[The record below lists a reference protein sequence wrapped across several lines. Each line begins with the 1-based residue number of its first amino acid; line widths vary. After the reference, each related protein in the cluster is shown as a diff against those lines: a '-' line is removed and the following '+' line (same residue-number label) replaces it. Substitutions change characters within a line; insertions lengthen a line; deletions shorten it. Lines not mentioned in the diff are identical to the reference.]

1 MFGFLKKK
9 LKDVASKF
17 SKEAEEVV
25 EEVKEEVTEEKK
37 KKPKKEKKKEVEEKV
52 EEEVKEEIEEEL
64 EETLEEETAE
74 KVAEVVV
81 EESKEEIVEDI
92 PKEEVKVEEP
102 KKEKLSFKEKFKK
115 AVSKKISDKK
125 FEELFWELEMSLLEA
140 NVAVEVIEKLKE
152 GLKMEI
158 VDVPIKGKV
167 DEFIFEKLKDN
178 IKELFKE
185 ELDLIEVIKKSEKPY
200 VIVFLGVNG
209 SGKTTSI
216 AKFAKLLQNNGL
228 SCVMAAA
235 DTFRAAAIDQLG
247 LHADKLG
254 VKMIKHDYGSDA
266 AAVGFDAIK
275 HAKTKEVD
283 VVLIDT
289 AGRMHS
295 NSNLMDELKKV
306 IRVVNPDFK
315 IFVGESIVGND
326 CTEQARKFSSSVG
339 VDGIILS
346 KADIDEKGGT
356 AISISYVTD
365 KPILYLG
372 TGQGYGDIEK
382 FSVSK
387 LMDSLGL

>member
-1 MFGFLKKK
+1 MFKFLKDK
-9 LKDVASKF
+9 LKDVAKKF
-17 SKEAEEVV
+17 SKEAEEVIEEV
-25 EEVKEEVTEEKK
+25 VEEKEEIKEEPKEEVKEEPKEEV
-37 KKPKKEKKKEVEEKV
+37 KEKVK
-52 EEEVKEEIEEEL
+52 EEVKEEIKEEL

-74 KVAEVVV
+74 KVAEEVV

-92 PKEEVKVEEP
+92 PKE
-102 KKEKLSFKEKFKK
+102 KLSFKEKLKK
-115 AVSKKISDKK
+115 AISKKISEKK
-125 FEELFWELEMSLLEA
+125 FEELFEELEFGLLEA
-140 NVAVEVIEKLKE
+140 NVAVEVIDRLKE

-167 DEFIFEKLKDN
+167 DEFILEKLKDN

-185 ELDLIEVIKKSEKPY
+185 ELDLIEIIKKSEKPY

-216 AKFAKLLQNNGL
+216 AKFAKTLQNNGL
-228 SCVMAAA
+228 SCVLAAA

-275 HAKTKEVD
+275 HAKGKEVD

-306 IRVVNPDFK
+306 IRVVEPNFT

-326 CTEQARKFSSSVG
+326 CTEQARKFISSVG

>member
-1 MFGFLKKK
+1 MFKFLKDK
-9 LKDVASKF
+9 LKDAAKKF

-25 EEVKEEVTEEKK
+25 EEESEIEEK
-37 KKPKKEKKKEVEEKV
+37 VEEKV
-52 EEEVKEEIEEEL
+52 EEEISEEL
-64 EETLEEETAE
+64 EESFEEETAE
-74 KVAEVVV
+74 KVAEEVV

-92 PKEEVKVEEP
+92 PTEEP
-102 KKEKLSFKEKFKK
+102 KVEVPKEKVSLKEKFKK

-125 FEELFWELEMSLLEA
+125 FEELFWELEMGLLEA

-152 GLKMEI
+152 GLKYEI

-167 DEFIFEKLKDN
+167 DEFVFSKLKDN
-178 IKELFKE
+178 IRELFKRE
-185 ELDLIEVIKKSEKPY
+185 VDLISEIKKAEKPY

-216 AKFAKLLQNNGL
+216 AKFAKLLKDNGL
-228 SCVMAAA
+228 TCVMAAA
-235 DTFRAAAIDQLG
+235 DTFRAAAIDQLQ
-247 LHADKLG
+247 LHAEKLG

-275 HAKTKEVD
+275 HAKGKDVD

-306 IRVVNPDFK
+306 IRVVDPHFK

-326 CTEQARKFSSSVG
+326 CTEQARKFNDSVG

-346 KADIDEKGGT
+346 KADVDEKGGT

-365 KPILYLG
+365 KPVLFLG
-372 TGQGYGDIEK
+372 TGQEYGDIEK
-382 FSVSK
+382 FSVDK

>member
-1 MFGFLKKK
+1 MFKFLKDK
-9 LKDVASKF
+9 LKDAASKF
-17 SKEAEEVV
+17 SKGA
-25 EEVKEEVTEEKK
+25 EEVTEETKVEEVEK
-37 KKPKKEKKKEVEEKV
+37 ETKEKVS
-52 EEEVKEEIEEEL
+52 EEVKEEIEEEL
-64 EETLEEETAE
+64 EESLDGETAE
-74 KVAEVVV
+74 KVAEEVV

-92 PKEEVKVEEP
+92 PKEPKVEEKP
-102 KKEKLSFKEKFKK
+102 KLSFKEKLKK

-125 FEELFWELEMSLLEA
+125 FEELFEELEFSLLEA
-140 NVAVEVIEKLKE
+140 NVAVEVIDKLKE

-167 DEFIFEKLKDN
+167 DEFILKKLKEN
-178 IKELFKE
+178 IMELFKE
-185 ELDLIEVIKKSEKPY
+185 EVDLVEVIKKSEKPY

-216 AKFAKLLQNNGL
+216 AKFAKTLQSNGL
-228 SCVMAAA
+228 SVVLAAA
-235 DTFRAAAIDQLG
+235 DTFRAAAIDQLQ

-266 AAVGFDAIK
+266 AAVGFDAVK
-275 HAKTKEVD
+275 HAKTKDVD

-295 NSNLMDELKKV
+295 NANLMDELKKV
-306 IRVVNPDFK
+306 IRVVEPNFK

-326 CTEQARKFSSSVG
+326 CIEQSRKFNDSVG

-346 KADIDEKGGT
+346 KADVDEKGGT
-356 AISISYVTD
+356 AISISYVVD
-365 KPILYLG
+365 KPVLFLG
-372 TGQGYGDIEK
+372 TGQSYGDIEK

-387 LMDSLGL
+387 LMDSLGF

>member
-1 MFGFLKKK
+1 MFKFLKDKF
-9 LKDVASKF
+9 KDVANKF
-17 SKEAEEVV
+17 SKGAEEVV
-25 EEVKEEVTEEKK
+25 EEVKEEKTEEK
-37 KKPKKEKKKEVEEKV
+37 VV
-52 EEEVKEEIEEEL
+52 EEVKEEIEEKL
-64 EETLEEETAE
+64 EENFEEETAE
-74 KVAEVVV
+74 KVAEEVV
-81 EESKEEIVEDI
+81 EESKEEIVDDI
-92 PKEEVKVEEP
+92 PKEEPKVEEKP
-102 KKEKLSFKEKFKK
+102 KEKLSFREKFKK

-125 FEELFWELEMSLLEA
+125 FEELFWELEMGLLEA

-167 DEFIFEKLKDN
+167 DEFIFSKLKEN
-178 IKELFKE
+178 IRELFKRE
-185 ELDLIEVIKKSEKPY
+185 VDLVEVIKKAEKPY

-216 AKFAKLLQNNGL
+216 AKFAKTLQNNGL

-235 DTFRAAAIDQLG
+235 DTFRAAAIDQLQ

-266 AAVGFDAIK
+266 AAVGFDAVK

-295 NSNLMDELKKV
+295 NSNLMDELKK
-306 IRVVNPDFK
+306 IMRVVEPDFK

-326 CTEQARKFSSSVG
+326 CTEQARKFNSSVG

-346 KADIDEKGGT
+346 KADVDEKGGT

-365 KPILYLG
+365 KPILFLG
-372 TGQGYGDIEK
+372 TGQEYGDIEK
-382 FSVSK
+382 FSVDK

>member
-1 MFGFLKKK
+1 MFKFLKDK
-9 LKDVASKF
+9 LKDAAGKF
-17 SKEAEEVV
+17 SKEAEEVN
-25 EEVKEEVTEEKK
+25 EE
-37 KKPKKEKKKEVEEKV
+37 EEKV
-52 EEEVKEEIEEEL
+52 EDKVEEEIKEEL

-74 KVAEVVV
+74 KVAEEVV

-92 PKEEVKVEEP
+92 PKE
-102 KKEKLSFKEKFKK
+102 KLSFKEKIKK

-125 FEELFWELEMSLLEA
+125 FEELFEELEFSLLEA
-140 NVAVEVIEKLKE
+140 NVAVEVIDKLKE

-167 DEFIFEKLKDN
+167 DEFILEKLKEN
-178 IKELFKE
+178 IMELFKE
-185 ELDLIEVIKKSEKPY
+185 EIDLVEVIKKSEKPY

-216 AKFAKLLQNNGL
+216 AKFAKTLQSNGL
-228 SCVMAAA
+228 SVVLAAA
-235 DTFRAAAIDQLG
+235 DTFRAAAIDQLQ

-295 NSNLMDELKKV
+295 NANLMDELKKV
-306 IRVVNPDFK
+306 IRVVEPNFK

-326 CTEQARKFSSSVG
+326 CIEQSRKFNDSVG

-346 KADIDEKGGT
+346 KSDVDEKGGT
-356 AISISYVTD
+356 AISISYVVD
-365 KPILYLG
+365 KPVIYLG
-372 TGQGYGDIEK
+372 TGQEYGDIEK

>member
-1 MFGFLKKK
+1 MFKFLKDK
-9 LKDVASKF
+9 LKDAASKF
-17 SKEAEEVV
+17 SKEAEEVS
-25 EEVKEEVTEEKK
+25 EEK
-37 KKPKKEKKKEVEEKV
+37 EQVEEKV
-52 EEEVKEEIEEEL
+52 EEEIKEEL
-64 EETLEEETAE
+64 EETLDEKTAE
-74 KVAEVVV
+74 KVAEEVV

-92 PKEEVKVEEP
+92 PKEKT
-102 KKEKLSFKEKFKK
+102 SFKEKIKK
-115 AVSKKISDKK
+115 VVSKKISDKK
-125 FEELFWELEMSLLEA
+125 FEELFDELELSLLEA
-140 NVAVEVIEKLKE
+140 NVAVEVIDKLKE
-152 GLKMEI
+152 GLKYEL
-158 VDVPIKGKV
+158 VNVPIKGKV
-167 DEFIFEKLKDN
+167 DEFILSKLKDN

-185 ELDLIEVIKKSEKPY
+185 EVDLIEIIKKSEKPY

-216 AKFAKLLQNNGL
+216 AKFAKMLQSNGL

-235 DTFRAAAIDQLG
+235 DTFRAAAIDQLK

-266 AAVGFDAIK
+266 AAVGFDAVK

-295 NSNLMDELKKV
+295 NANLLDELKKIV
-306 IRVVNPDFK
+306 RVVNPDYK

-326 CTEQARKFSSSVG
+326 CTEQARKFASSVG

-346 KADIDEKGGT
+346 KADVDEKGGT

-372 TGQGYGDIEK
+372 TGQLYGDIEK

>member
-1 MFGFLKKK
+1 MFKFLKDK
-9 LKDVASKF
+9 LKDAAKKF
-17 SKEAEEVV
+17 SKEAEEV
-25 EEVKEEVTEEKK
+25 TEE
-37 KKPKKEKKKEVEEKV
+37 PKVEEKV
-52 EEEVKEEIEEEL
+52 KEEVKEEIKEEL
-64 EETLEEETAE
+64 EEVLDEKTSE
-74 KVAEVVV
+74 KVAEEVVK
-81 EESKEEIVEDI
+81 ESKEEIIEDI
-92 PKEEVKVEEP
+92 PKEEP
-102 KKEKLSFKEKFKK
+102 KKEKLSFKEKLKK
-115 AVSKKISDKK
+115 AVSKKISSKK
-125 FEELFWELEMSLLEA
+125 FEELFDELELSLLEA
-140 NVAVEVIEKLKE
+140 NVAVEVIDRLKE

-158 VDVPIKGKV
+158 VDIPIKGKV
-167 DEFIFEKLKDN
+167 DEFILEKLKDN

-185 ELDLIEVIKKSEKPY
+185 ELDLVEVIKKSEKPY

-216 AKFAKLLQNNGL
+216 AKVAKLLQSNGL
-228 SCVMAAA
+228 TCVLAAA
-235 DTFRAAAIDQLG
+235 DTFRAAAIDQLQ

-275 HAKTKEVD
+275 HAKNKDVD

-289 AGRMHS
+289 AGRLHS

-306 IRVVNPDFK
+306 IRVVNPNFK

-326 CTEQARKFSSSVG
+326 CIEQSRKFSSSVG

-346 KADIDEKGGT
+346 KADVDEKGGT
-356 AISISYVTD
+356 AISISYVVD
-365 KPILYLG
+365 KPIIYLG

>member
-1 MFGFLKKK
+1 MFKFLKDK
-9 LKDVASKF
+9 LKDAAKKF
-17 SKEAEEVV
+17 SKEAEEVTSE
-25 EEVKEEVTEEKK
+25 EEVKEE
-37 KKPKKEKKKEVEEKV
+37 PKVEEKV
-52 EEEVKEEIEEEL
+52 EEKVSEEVKEEIKEEL
-64 EETLEEETAE
+64 EETLYEKTSE
-74 KVAEVVV
+74 KVAEEVV

-92 PKEEVKVEEP
+92 PKK
-102 KKEKLSFKEKFKK
+102 KLSFKEKLKK
-115 AVSKKISDKK
+115 AVSKTISEKK
-125 FEELFWELEMSLLEA
+125 FDELFDDLEIGLLES
-140 NVAVEVIEKLKE
+140 NVAVEVIDKLKE

-167 DEFIFEKLKDN
+167 DEFILEKLKEN
-178 IKELFKE
+178 IMELFKE
-185 ELDLIEVIKKSEKPY
+185 EVDLVEVIKKSEKPY

-216 AKFAKLLQNNGL
+216 AKFAKTLQSNGL
-228 SCVMAAA
+228 SVVLAAA
-235 DTFRAAAIDQLG
+235 DTFRAAAIDQLQ

-275 HAKTKEVD
+275 HAKTKDVD

-289 AGRMHS
+289 AGRMHT
-295 NSNLMDELKKV
+295 NTNLVDELKKV
-306 IRVVNPDFK
+306 IRVVDPNFK

-326 CTEQARKFSSSVG
+326 CIEQSRKFNDSVG

-346 KADIDEKGGT
+346 KADVDEKGGT
-356 AISISYVTD
+356 AISISYVVD
-365 KPILYLG
+365 KPVIYLG
-372 TGQGYGDIEK
+372 TGQGLGDIEK